1 MAGDRLTETE
11 SSGPE
16 IPNLDEISLSEINRR
31 LREEN
36 LRGELE
42 RKRLE
47 REIARLQD
55 LVLELSHEN
64 KRLKHEL
71 KQFKSPPQLVGQV
84 VDMLDSGDVIVK
96 NGAGQTF
103 LVSVSPKLEGEALV
117 VGSRISMDRNNLTIM
132 RTLPASK
139 DPVIGAAEIIE
150 KPTTT
155 FDDIGG
161 LDEQITEIREMVELP
176 LSKPH
181 LFKEVGI
188 TPPKGVL
195 LVGVPGTWKTL
206 IAKAVAEKTNAT
218 FIRLVGSELVQKF
231 IGEGGRL
238 VRELFQMA
246 REKAPAIVFIDEID
260 AIGAKRMSMDTTGDR
275 EVQRTLMQLLAEM
288 DGFNPL
294 ENISILAATNR
305 LDIIDE
311 ALLRPGR
318 FDRIV
323 EIPKPDREGIGKI
336 LEIHTRRMHLEN
348 VSLDSI
354 ADRLPDTTGA
364 HIAAICREA
373 GMFAIRNERGHVVQ
387 EDFAKAID
395 KLLGQKST
403 FDERMYR

>member
-1 MAGDRLTETE
+1 MT
-11 SSGPE
+11 
-16 IPNLDEISLSEINRR
+16 EINRR

-36 LRGELE
+36 LRGELDK
-42 RKRLE
+42 KRLE

-84 VDMLDSGDVIVK
+84 VDVLDTGDVIVK

-103 LVSVSPKLEGEALV
+103 LVSISPKIEALDLK
-117 VGSRISMDRNNLTIM
+117 VGTRISMDRNNLTVM
-132 RTLPASK
+132 RMLPPSK
-139 DPVIGAAEIIE
+139 DPVIGAAEIIDR
-150 KPTTT
+150 PVVT

-161 LDEQITEIREMVELP
+161 LDDQITEIREMVELP
-176 LSKPH
+176 LVKPH
-181 LFKEVGI
+181 LFREVGI
-188 TPPKGVL
+188 TPPTGVL
-195 LVGVPGTWKTL
+195 LVGPPGTGKTL

-218 FIRLVGSELVQKF
+218 FVRLVGSELVQKF

-246 REKAPAIVFIDEID
+246 REKAPAIIFIDEID

-288 DGFNPL
+288 DGFNAL
-294 ENISILAATNR
+294 EDISIIAATNR

-318 FDRIV
+318 FDRII
-323 EIPKPDREGIGKI
+323 EIPMPDIEGIRKI
-336 LEIHTRRMHLEN
+336 LEIHTRNMN
-348 VSLDSI
+348 VTEIDLGKI
-354 ADRLPDTTGA
+354 ADRLNETTGA
-364 HIAAICREA
+364 HVAAIVREA
-373 GMFAIRNERGHVVQ
+373 GMFAIRSERGQVTQ
-387 EDFAKAID
+387 EDFGKAVD
-395 KLLGQKST
+395 KLGGKDNA
-403 FDERMYR
+403 FDERMYH

>member
-1 MAGDRLTETE
+1 MA
-11 SSGPE
+11 
-16 IPNLDEISLSEINRR
+16 EINRR

-36 LRGELE
+36 LRGELDK
-42 RKRLE
+42 KRLE

-55 LVLELSHEN
+55 LVLELSHES

-84 VDMLDSGDVIVK
+84 VDMLDTGDVIVK

-103 LVSVSPKLEGEALV
+103 LVSVSPKIEAPDLKI
-117 VGSRISMDRNNLTIM
+117 GTRISMDRNNLTIM
-132 RTLPASK
+132 RMLPPSK
-139 DPVIGAAEIIE
+139 HPVIGAAEIIE
-150 KPTTT
+150 KPIVT

-161 LDEQITEIREMVELP
+161 LEDQITEIREMVELP
-176 LSKPH
+176 LIKPD
-181 LFKEVGI
+181 LFRKVGI

-195 LVGVPGTWKTL
+195 LVGLPGTGKTL

-218 FIRLVGSELVQKF
+218 FVRLVGSELVQKF

-246 REKAPAIVFIDEID
+246 REKAPAIIFIDEID

-288 DGFNPL
+288 DGFNAL
-294 ENISILAATNR
+294 EDISIIAATNR

-318 FDRIV
+318 FDRII
-323 EIPKPDREGIGKI
+323 EIPMPDVEGIKKI
-336 LEIHTRRMHLEN
+336 LEIHTRNMNIEEIDLGK
-348 VSLDSI
+348 I
-354 ADRLPDTTGA
+354 ADRLSETTGA
-364 HIAAICREA
+364 HVAAIVREA
-373 GMFAIRNERGHVVQ
+373 GMFAIRSERGNVTQ
-387 EDFAKAID
+387 EDFTKAVD
-395 KLLGQKST
+395 KLGGKDNA
-403 FDERMYR
+403 FDERMYH

>member
-1 MAGDRLTETE
+1 MA
-11 SSGPE
+11 
-16 IPNLDEISLSEINRR
+16 EINRR

-36 LRGELE
+36 LRGELDK
-42 RKRLE
+42 KRLE

-55 LVLELSHEN
+55 LVLELSHES

-84 VDMLDSGDVIVK
+84 VDMLDTGDVIVK

-103 LVSVSPKLEGEALV
+103 LVSVSPKIEAPDLKI
-117 VGSRISMDRNNLTIM
+117 GSRISMDRNNLTIM
-132 RTLPASK
+132 RMLPPSK

-150 KPTTT
+150 KPIVT

-161 LDEQITEIREMVELP
+161 LEDQITEIREMVELP
-176 LSKPH
+176 LLKPD
-181 LFKEVGI
+181 LFRKVGI

-195 LVGVPGTWKTL
+195 LVGLPGTGKTL

-218 FIRLVGSELVQKF
+218 FVRLVGSELVQKF

-246 REKAPAIVFIDEID
+246 REKAPAIIFIDEID

-288 DGFNPL
+288 DGFNAL
-294 ENISILAATNR
+294 EDISIIAATNR

-318 FDRIV
+318 FDRII
-323 EIPKPDREGIGKI
+323 EIPMPDVEGIKKI
-336 LEIHTRRMHLEN
+336 LEIHTRNMNIEEIDLGK
-348 VSLDSI
+348 I
-354 ADRLPDTTGA
+354 ADRLSETTGA
-364 HIAAICREA
+364 HVAAIVREA
-373 GMFAIRNERGHVVQ
+373 GMFAIRSERGNVTQ
-387 EDFAKAID
+387 EDFTKAVD
-395 KLLGQKST
+395 KLGGKDSD
-403 FDERMYR
+403 FDERMYH